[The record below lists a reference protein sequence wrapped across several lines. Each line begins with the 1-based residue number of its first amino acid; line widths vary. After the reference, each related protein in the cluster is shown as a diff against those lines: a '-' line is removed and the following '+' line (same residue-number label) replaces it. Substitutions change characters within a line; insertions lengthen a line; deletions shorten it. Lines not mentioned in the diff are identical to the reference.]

1 MKQGKH
7 KNHKIPHI
15 YDNISV
21 IPVKFDLV
29 GGFNHLKN
37 ISQWE
42 GLSHIWNG
50 K

>member
-1 MKQGKH
+1 VANHQQDSPWVMKQSKN

-29 GGFNHLKN
+29 GGFNHLEKY
-37 ISQWE
+37 
-42 GLSHIWNG
+42 
-50 K
+50 